1 MDYQRKE
8 FKMIIT
14 DGYLRVI
21 TPIIL
26 GNEMII
32 IVIPVPVVEVISE
45 KFDNAEYIILN

>member
-1 MDYQRKE
+1 
-8 FKMIIT
+8 MITT

-32 IVIPVPVVEVISE
+32 IAIAFPVIEVLSE
-45 KFDNAEYIILN
+45 KFDNAEYVILN

>member
-1 MDYQRKE
+1 
-8 FKMIIT
+8 MIIT

>member
-1 MDYQRKE
+1 M
-8 FKMIIT
+8 IT

-32 IVIPVPVVEVISE
+32 IAIAVPVIEVLSE